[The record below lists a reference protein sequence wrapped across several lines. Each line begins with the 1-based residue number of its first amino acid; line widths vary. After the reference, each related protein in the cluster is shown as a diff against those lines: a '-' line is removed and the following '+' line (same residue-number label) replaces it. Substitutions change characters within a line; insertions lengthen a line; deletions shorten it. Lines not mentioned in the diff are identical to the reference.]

1 MEKQIIQIENVTAS
15 ELFEKLDN
23 LTKLV
28 TELTTKEPETPPKSD
43 YLTRQEVA
51 SLFGI
56 TLATVHQWTIAGILS
71 AYKVA
76 NRVYYKRKEVE
87 SAYTKKQSRK
97 HTNR

>member
-15 ELFEKLDN
+15 ELFERLDN

-28 TELTTKEPETPPKSD
+28 TELKAKEPETPPQSD
-43 YLTRQEVA
+43 YISRQEVA
-51 SLFGI
+51 DIFGI
-56 TLATVHQWTIAGILS
+56 TLPTVHEWTINGILS

-87 SAYTKKQSRK
+87 STYTKKVSRK
-97 HTNR
+97 NVNR

>member
-15 ELFEKLDN
+15 ELFERLDN

-28 TELTTKEPETPPKSD
+28 SELKAKEPETTPKSD

-51 SLFGI
+51 DIFGI

-87 SAYTKKQSRK
+87 STYTKTVSRK
-97 HTNR
+97 NVNR